1 MAKTQNTNTNVENQ
15 IPLTDA
21 IRTMLSSYSDG
32 QGCPVS
38 LEWAR
43 DVEDKT
49 ILIDT
54 LPETSTI
61 ENDTV
66 TIGVGEQ
73 QYQIPVANLVT
84 FALYQGWKD
93 SGYQSYTDLLS
104 LLAAGAVSKLH
115 FNKKSGGGGSV
126 VSKVDLAK
134 QWPELTSIAG
144 IEINKGRLADKDSN
158 TYYLYINATIM
169 DCMKVLEVAKTV
181 PDLEFIG
188 LSPIQNTDKQAIKF
202 KTNRA

>member
-1 MAKTQNTNTNVENQ
+1 MKTENTNTNQVS
-15 IPLTDA
+15 LTDA
-21 IRTMLSSYSDG
+21 IRAMLSSYSDG

-38 LEWAR
+38 LDWAR
-43 DVEDKT
+43 DSDDKT
-49 ILIDT
+49 VLIDT
-54 LPETSTI
+54 LPNVS
-61 ENDTV
+61 V
-66 TIGVGEQ
+66 TEYGIDFYSDGQTYSV
-73 QYQIPVANLVT
+73 PVANLAA

-115 FNKKSGGGGSV
+115 FNKKSGGGSV

-134 QWPELTSIAG
+134 QWPELASIAG

-158 TYYLYINATIM
+158 TYYLYVNADIVT
-169 DCMKVLEVAKTV
+169 CMQVLETAKQV
-181 PDLEFIG
+181 SDLEFIG
-188 LSPIQNTDKQAIKF
+188 LSPIANSDKQSVKF

>member
-1 MAKTQNTNTNVENQ
+1 MKTQDTTTKNQ
-15 IPLTDA
+15 VSLTES
-21 IRTMLSSYSDG
+21 IRAMLSSYSDG

-38 LEWAR
+38 LDWAR

-54 LPETSTI
+54 LPAEVSMIDNNTLYLEVKGQSF
-61 ENDTV
+61 E
-66 TIGVGEQ
+66 
-73 QYQIPVANLVT
+73 IPVANLVT

-115 FNKKSGGGGSV
+115 FNKKSGGGSV
-126 VSKVDLAK
+126 VSKIDLDK
-134 QWPELTSIAG
+134 QWPELASIAG

-169 DCMKVLEVAKTV
+169 DCMKVLEVAKQV
-181 PDLEFIG
+181 EDLEFIG